1 MAKNRKYTPS
11 EDELDLAER
20 LVAKSQDSFQLG
32 IELYNRPSL
41 PNRVEACSVFLAN
54 AWELM
59 LKSHIVKTQGLAKI
73 YFSED
78 KDRTWALSD
87 CVRYV
92 FDNET
97 DPIRRNLD
105 ELGRLRNNSVH
116 YIVDE
121 YDIIYGPVLQ
131 ATVRNFANKLEEFH
145 GVSAT
150 KTLPP
155 RALILDVSGRTLDE
169 QAIKEKYDSETANRF
184 FQNYNRV
191 QHLSEGDSK
200 GRFAVTYQV
209 DVQIVKKGADVKLA
223 FDPAAEQSGVVLKQ
237 TRDTSALFPYRQMD
251 ALEILNNRI
260 DRDGLKVKFKGQPVA
275 RVNRSHWQNFVK
287 AYGFKAD
294 DEMSFDH
301 KLQNERNSKYSY
313 SQKAIEFV
321 YELLKTDPEGALDEA
336 KRRVQEH

>member
-1 MAKNRKYTPS
+1 MAKKKNYMPS
-11 EDELDLAER
+11 QDELNFAER

-32 IELYNRPSL
+32 IELYNRPLL
-41 PNRVEACSVFLAN
+41 PNRVEACSMLLAN

-59 LKSHIVKTQGLAKI
+59 LKSYIVKTQGLVKI

-131 ATVRNFANKLEEFH
+131 ATVRNFAQKLEEFH
-145 GVSAT
+145 DVLAT
-150 KTLPP
+150 ETLPP
-155 RALILDVSGRTLDE
+155 RALILDVSGRTIDE
-169 QAIKEKYDSETANRF
+169 QAIKEKYDPETANRF

-191 QHLSEGDSK
+191 QHLTEGDSK
-200 GRFAVTYQV
+200 GKFAVTYRV
-209 DVQIVKKGADVKLA
+209 DVQIVKKGANVKLA
-223 FDPAAEQSGVVLKQ
+223 FDPRAEQSGVVLKQ
-237 TRDTSALFPYRQMD
+237 TRDTSALFPHRQMD
-251 ALEILNNRI
+251 ALAILNNRVNK
-260 DRDGLKVKFKGQPVA
+260 DGLNLMFKGKPVA
-275 RVNRSHWQNFVK
+275 KVNTAHWQNFVK
-287 AYGFKAD
+287 AYDMKENPDMA
-294 DEMSFDH
+294 FDRR
-301 KLQNERNSKYSY
+301 LQQEKNPNFSY
-313 SQKAIEFV
+313 SQRAIDFV
-321 YELLKTDPEGALDEA
+321 YELLVADPEGALDEA
-336 KRRVQEH
+336 KRRVQKK